1 MTVKHGM
8 PFYFR
13 DLRDGALIF
22 FRAYLS
28 GITDSISP
36 SWNPENY
43 VGRSEPVYTYK
54 NAERGIDFNLK
65 LFANTKDE
73 LNMIYNKIN
82 RLTSLC
88 YPEYLKGGEFEVKS
102 TDDTTVATLA
112 IGSDT
117 LRMKPPLVK
126 FRMGELFGSNK
137 KEMVGFIKTLNY
149 TFPEES
155 PWEIQAGKRVPKY
168 VDATI
173 GFQVIHSTVPS
184 LDFAKITNDNQNSFY
199 GINQTLIEDDFGGNI
214 DEPFKT
220 LGDIT

>member
-1 MTVKHGM
+1 
-8 PFYFR
+8 
-13 DLRDGALIF
+13 
-22 FRAYLS
+22 
-28 GITDSISP
+28 
-36 SWNPENY
+36 
-43 VGRSEPVYTYK
+43 
-54 NAERGIDFNLK
+54 
-65 LFANTKDE
+65 
-73 LNMIYNKIN
+73 
-82 RLTSLC
+82 
-88 YPEYLKGGEFEVKS
+88 
-102 TDDTTVATLA
+102 
-112 IGSDT
+112 
-117 LRMKPPLVK
+117 
-126 FRMGELFGSNK
+126 
-137 KEMVGFIKTLNY
+137 MVGFIKTLNY